1 LFCSRRPYEYTGRQY
16 RNMPRRIMVAN
27 EDYYMA
33 YKILKDND
41 FELPV
46 RT

>member
-1 LFCSRRPYEYTGRQY
+1 
-16 RNMPRRIMVAN
+16 MPRRIMVAN